1 MAKVLDRVNSTEDL
15 KKLTLKEKQELAN
28 DIRELI
34 INTVSKT
41 GGHLASNLGVVE
53 LTIAIHSVFNAP
65 IDKIVWDVGHQSYV
79 HKILTGRKDKMPTLR
94 QFEGIAGFP
103 RHTESE
109 YDSFDTGHSST
120 SISAALGM
128 AIARDLKQDKE
139 NVIAIIGDRSING
152 RYGTRSSEPC
162 RSNENQLNSNIKRQ
176 RDEHFKKCWRNLNIF
191 E

>member
-1 MAKVLDRVNSTEDL
+1 MSKVLDKVNSTEEL
-15 KKLTLKEKQELAN
+15 KKLSVKEKEELAE

-65 IDKIVWDVGHQSYV
+65 VDKIVWDVGHQSYV

-94 QFEGIAGFP
+94 QFQGIAGFP
-103 RHTESE
+103 RSSESE
-109 YDSFDTGHSST
+109 YDCFDTGHSST

-128 AIARDLKQDKE
+128 ALARDLKEDKE
-139 NVIAIIGDRSING
+139 NIIAVIGDRGFN
-152 RYGTRSSEPC
+152 RRNGTRGFKSC
-162 RSNENQLNSNIKRQ
+162 RFTQNKTYSYTK
-176 RDEHFKKCWRNLNIF
+176 
-191 E
+191 

>member
-1 MAKVLDRVNSTEDL
+1 MGEILDKFNNTKDL
-15 KKLTLKEKQELAN
+15 KQMNLKEKQMLAE

-53 LTIAIHSVFNAP
+53 LTIAIHSIFDTP
-65 IDKIVWDVGHQSYV
+65 MDKIVWDVGHQSYV

-94 QFEGIAGFP
+94 QFGGMAGFP
-103 RHTESE
+103 KQSESE

-128 AIARDLKQDKE
+128 AIARDLKGEKE
-139 NVIAIIGDRSING
+139 NIIAIIGDRSFN
-152 RYGTRSSEPC
+152 RRNGTRS
-162 RSNENQLNSNIKRQ
+162 IKSYRGNGN
-176 RDEHFKKCWRNLNIF
+176 KCYCNTK
-191 E
+191 